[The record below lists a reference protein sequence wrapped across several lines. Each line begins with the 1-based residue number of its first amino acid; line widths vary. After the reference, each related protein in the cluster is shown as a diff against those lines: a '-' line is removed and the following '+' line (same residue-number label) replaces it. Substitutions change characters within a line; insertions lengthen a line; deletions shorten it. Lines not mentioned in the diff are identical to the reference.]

1 MLIRTDDVLKYMGHD
16 LEKYKGCD
24 ILDLNP
30 GACLWSQ
37 KLHDFLQPRSH
48 VLLEPAIETFKDF
61 LFPLLNAPD
70 STYKLVTKDPQRM
83 ETYTELFDE
92 GLFPHQARADPAD
105 AAPQELNK
113 TLLVTG
119 SLVWDPRLPGLG
131 FDSMAKQLF
140 YLFSQYAWSHDAI
153 HACGPV
159 RTLLWMQHDDFNFFV
174 AQSNS
179 GMQKANSLLEMLQE
193 INMVV
198 TAERKDRNVGKGSLG
213 RDPQY
218 ELESLVRA
226 LQSGRAKGKKVPAHR
241 RDFTHDFA
249 AHVEKVS
256 GGSGITSAE
265 YTQEYLHAQQLAGTV
280 PVGLLGKSLIDNI
293 NLELEL
299 RSQFPELELEVVPLH
314 HIVHKKTEAS
324 EYKDHPA
331 RKQIEKLKS
340 TRAAVAAVLR
350 LRLKIEGFADIGE
363 QLYIL
368 ECKALGTE
376 DGPEKD
382 ALLKQIEGLNAKWNE
397 ALGAIESNYSSTPA
411 IETDDR
417 ISLRHP
423 PGPRMQWDKRPFQP
437 LIMKEEEAWPLNR
450 LSLVFATPR
459 PRPVGDDPDFH
470 EWVQD
475 FVFGLYGEPKK
486 SITAALDTMQFG
498 LSDIVKDCPS
508 LRDPSKGGRLDMDHL
523 RVRMLTMDQI
533 VELVK
538 AYKDWPFKPPG
549 SDHSGYYRHK
559 AQQFSSKVMG

>member
-1 MLIRTDDVLKYMGHD
+1 MLIHTDDVLKYMGHD

-37 KLHDFLQPRSH
+37 KLHDFLQPRTH

-92 GLFPHQARADPAD
+92 GVFPHQTRTNPSD
-105 AAPQELNK
+105 AALQELNK

-140 YLFSQYAWSHDAI
+140 YLFSQYAWSNDAI

-159 RTLLWMQHDDFNFFV
+159 RTLFWTQHDDFNFFV

-193 INMVV
+193 INLVV
-198 TAERKDRNVGKGSLG
+198 AAERKDRQVGKGALG

-226 LQSGRAKGKKVPAHR
+226 LQSGRAKGMEIPAHR
-241 RDFTHDFA
+241 SDFTHDFA
-249 AHVEKVS
+249 AHVEETS

-265 YTQEYLHAQQLAGTV
+265 YIQEYLHAQQLAGTI
-280 PVGLLGKSLIDNI
+280 PVGLWGKSVIENV

-299 RSQFPELELEVVPLH
+299 KNQFPELGLEVAPLH
-314 HIVHKKTEAS
+314 RTAQKRAEVRD
-324 EYKDHPA
+324 YKDHPA
-331 RKQIEKLKS
+331 RKQIAKLKS
-340 TRAAVAAVLR
+340 NRAAVASVLR
-350 LRLKIEGFADIGE
+350 LKLKIEGLADIGE
-363 QLYIL
+363 QLYVL
-368 ECKALGTE
+368 ECRALGTE
-376 DGPEKD
+376 DGPERD
-382 ALLKQIEGLNAKWNE
+382 ALLKEIEGLSAKWDE
-397 ALGAIESNYSSTPA
+397 AVGAIEFNYSSAPA
-411 IETDDR
+411 VETDDR

-423 PGPRMQWDKRPFQP
+423 PGSRIQWDKRPFEP
-437 LIMKEEEAWPLNR
+437 LIMREEEAWPQNR
-450 LSLVFATPR
+450 LSLVSATPR
-459 PRPVGDDPDFH
+459 LRPVGDDPDFH
-470 EWVQD
+470 EWVMD
-475 FVFGLYGEPKK
+475 FVFGLFGDPKK
-486 SITAALDTMQFG
+486 GIIAALDTMQFG

-508 LRDPSKGGRLDMDHL
+508 LRDPSKGGRLNMDHL
-523 RVRMLTMDQI
+523 RVRMLTIDQI

-538 AYKDWPFKPPG
+538 AYKDWPFKQPG

-559 AQQFSSKVMG
+559 ASQFSSKVLH